1 MIQPVIQWLPR
12 APRLSARR
20 SWAFD
25 AVQRWIGVVLIVI
38 AGLQLQA
45 PATLAQTA
53 PVQTASAGQ
62 AYVKQAEPYLDFIR
76 DHLWQQVGSGPLQGV
91 RALAETEK
99 PLNGDVW
106 FWTDDNAKALEAFL
120 VPEAYARYQDIADSL
135 LSFVRRMS
143 EGPVILRRIA
153 KPMLNVQSENP
164 ENFRVSTGLMTFHGD
179 LRRDEVAVSYRFHDG
194 RDVDAVKLTGNWIR
208 FDLGGRTY
216 QFDVKDSIV
225 SARLARQD
233 GLVILQHVSEFVDSG
248 LGPVARAT
256 YSYTIDPALTRL
268 LLDISVEALN
278 GATLS
283 NVQVTSAMDHL
294 SDLSPQVSYQRF
306 CGMRGED
313 LSCRDAPAEARIPL
327 AKDGLDWYSLIQ
339 LGNLGFSYAVHT
351 QIMAPAR
358 LTEVTAEGSRNN
370 RFNRVYSVYGMGDVD
385 KTAPGRIREAKLLT
399 SGGLY
404 QSMAAYGDLIRNSG
418 NSPGIDFSASY
429 DYGAE
434 LNAVGCYYMFASS
447 GRYDPA
453 RRRDDPEV
461 VGLKDWFDRHLSM
474 FAQNFLSEQNDKE
487 NPFPYLFGRGTA
499 FAILATDCMYRAT
512 GEDRYLASMK
522 RMVDVVLR
530 LQRWEGGREFNGIFR
545 CCGTSSDLDSQAA
558 MILSLAR
565 AALLFDD
572 PRLGP
577 AIVDGINAIRMNRW
591 QAVEGRPIVARGD
604 DQIFIPVDPNN
615 PRGRDGILWG
625 FKAGV
630 LLRGLAAAEFAADSG
645 RIAIDH
651 HTRWYIERLRAAATD
666 YIDTST
672 IPRGRSLEILTSYR
686 SGETNSESQP
696 WMVLGLFPIDPIVAQ
711 VRPPGQAEATIPPS
725 PVRVDAHPAVDVR
738 FATGGQTTEN
748 ELVLSTAPTELGR
761 SVYRLDLNFGANVC
775 PDHGISS
782 IVLNILYHRETSIVK
797 IEAVEPSSQANCENG
812 SLQFEF
818 RNRDIGLSELN
829 VYARRVLSLPQA
841 PVIKH
846 LERMD

>member
-1 MIQPVIQWLPR
+1 MIQWLPR
-12 APRLSARR
+12 APCVSARR
-20 SWAFD
+20 SLGFD
-25 AVQRWIGVVLIVI
+25 AGQRSIGVVLIVI
-38 AGLQLQA
+38 AGLQA

-53 PVQTASAGQ
+53 PVQTAPVQIASTGQ
-62 AYVKQAEPYLDFIR
+62 AYVEQAKPYLDFIR
-76 DHLWQQVGSGPLQGV
+76 NHLWQQVGSGPLQGV

-179 LRRDEVAVSYRFHDG
+179 LRRDEVAISYRFHDG

-233 GLVILQHVSEFVDSG
+233 GLVILQHVSEFVVSG
-248 LGPVARAT
+248 LTPIARAT

-283 NVQVTSAMDHL
+283 NLQVTSAMDHL

-313 LSCRDAPAEARIPL
+313 LSCRNVPAEARMSL
-327 AKDGLDWYSLIQ
+327 AKDGLNWYSLIQ
-339 LGNLGFSYAVHT
+339 LGNLGFSYAIHT

-358 LTEVTAEGSRNN
+358 LTEVTAEGSRNS
-370 RFNRVYSVYGMGDVD
+370 RFDRVYSVYGMGDVD
-385 KTAPGRIREAKLLT
+385 TTAPGRIGEAKLLT

-447 GRYDPA
+447 GRYEPA

-565 AALLFDD
+565 AALLLDD

-577 AIVDGINAIRMNRW
+577 AIVDGIDAIRMNRW
-591 QAVEGRPIVARGD
+591 EAVEGRPIVARGD
-604 DQIFIPVDPNN
+604 DQIFIPVDPHN

-630 LLRGLAAAEFAADSG
+630 LLRGLAAAEFAANSG

-666 YIDTST
+666 YINSST
-672 IPRGRSLEILTSYR
+672 VPRGRSLEILTSYR

-748 ELVLSTAPTELGR
+748 ELVLSAIPTDLGR
-761 SVYRLDLNFGANVC
+761 SVYSLDLNFGVNVC
-775 PDHGISS
+775 PDHGISP
-782 IVLNILYHRETSIVK
+782 IVLNVLYHRDTSIVK
-797 IEAVEPSSQANCENG
+797 IEAVEPSSQASCENG

-818 RNRDIGLSELN
+818 RNRDIGLPELN